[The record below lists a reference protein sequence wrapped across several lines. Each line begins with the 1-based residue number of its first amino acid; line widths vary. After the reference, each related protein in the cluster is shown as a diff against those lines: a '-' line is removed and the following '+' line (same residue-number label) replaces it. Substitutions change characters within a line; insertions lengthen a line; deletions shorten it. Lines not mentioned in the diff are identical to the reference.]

1 MIGLTSKP
9 NWWQQLCNEQ
19 RTQATNYEEQ
29 AFWQGLSTLFDQQ
42 IQRQKQ
48 LQGQIDGQLW
58 DHQSW

>member
-1 MIGLTSKP
+1 MLVLKSKP
-9 NWWQQLCNEQ
+9 NWRQQLFKEQ
-19 RTQATNYEEQ
+19 RTHATSYEEQ

-48 LQGQIDGQLW
+48 LQGQIDCQLW